1 MPLHLLLLRTFQ
13 VVSALVAAMGS
24 EAAAPSQGCEVA
36 AHVAPC
42 QLDAVMAR
50 DDPASGEREV
60 VAVYRTVGREATR
73 YAERRF
79 RVAYL
84 GGTEDEHM
92 NFLREHA
99 AVTCRWQTASR
110 AACPV
115 ASTEVEVPIGVD
127 EGMEDPGPD
136 DPDGAEAVTE

>member
-13 VVSALVAAMGS
+13 VVSALVTAMGA
-24 EAAAPSQGCEVA
+24 EPAAPAQGCEVA

-42 QLDAVMAR
+42 QLDSVLAR
-50 DDPASGEREV
+50 ANPASGEREV
-60 VAVYRTVGREATR
+60 VAVYRTVGPEATR

-84 GGTEDEHM
+84 GGTEEEHM
-92 NFLREHA
+92 SFLREHA
-99 AVTCRWQTASR
+99 AVTCRWQTATR

-115 ASTEVEVPIGVD
+115 AAAEVDVPIGV
-127 EGMEDPGPD
+127 EEPFVEPGPD
-136 DPDGAEAVTE
+136 DPDVAEAVTE

>member
-13 VVSALVAAMGS
+13 VVSALVTAMGA
-24 EAAAPSQGCEVA
+24 EPAAPSQGCAVE

-50 DDPASGEREV
+50 ADPASGEREV

-99 AVTCRWQTASR
+99 AVTCRWQTATR
-110 AACPV
+110 AQCPV
-115 ASTEVEVPIGVD
+115 SAAEVDVPIGV
-127 EGMEDPGPD
+127 EEPFEEPGPD
-136 DPDGAEAVTE
+136 DPDGATIASE

>member
-1 MPLHLLLLRTFQ
+1 MPLHLLLLHTFRI
-13 VVSALVAAMGS
+13 VSALVATMGA
-24 EAAAPSQGCEVA
+24 EPSPGCELA

-50 DDPASGEREV
+50 ANPVSGEREV

-79 RVAYL
+79 RVADL
-84 GGTEDEHM
+84 GGTEDAHM
-92 NFLREHA
+92 RFLREPA

-110 AACPV
+110 EACPV
-115 ASTEVEVPIGVD
+115 ASAEVEVPIGV
-127 EGMEDPGPD
+127 EEPFADPGPD
-136 DPDGAEAVTE
+136 RGATADE